1 MKVLYLARYGR
12 LGASSRVRGYQY
24 LPYLREIG
32 LDITLAPLLPDA
44 YLAALYAGRRP
55 ALPAVLA
62 AYARRFATLLQR
74 QRFDVL
80 WLEYEAL
87 PWLPAWLESLA
98 LAEGTPYLVD
108 YDDAVFHR
116 YDLHPDKWVRR
127 WLGSKIDTVMRRAAV
142 VTCGNE
148 YLAARARQAGARRVE
163 ILPSVIDLVRYPL
176 RGQSPELQQLRD
188 GVPVIG
194 WIGSP
199 ATSHYLELVHRPLA
213 EVCRDGKARIRLV
226 GARDP
231 YWPDVPHD
239 VLPWSEDGE
248 AVMLDTLDIGIMP
261 LPDMPWERGKC
272 GYKLVQYMACGK
284 PVVASPVGVN
294 REIVSH
300 GVNGFLAETA
310 DQWVEALSRLLGDP
324 DLRQRMGAAGRARV
338 ERSYAIQVTAP
349 RLAALLHMAAEAKSS
364 PLKNP

>member
-1 MKVLYLARYGR
+1 MLKVLYLARYGR

-24 LPYLREIG
+24 LPYLREVG
-32 LDITLAPLLPDA
+32 LEITLAPLLPDA
-44 YLAALYAGRRP
+44 YLVALYAGRRP
-55 ALPAVLA
+55 ALSAVLA

-74 QRFDVL
+74 RRFDVL

-108 YDDAVFHR
+108 YDDAIFHR
-116 YDLHPDKWVRR
+116 YDLHPCKWVRR
-127 WLGSKIDTVMRRAAV
+127 WLGSKIDVVMRRAAV

-163 ILPSVIDLVRYPL
+163 ILPTVVDLARYPL
-176 RGQSPELQQLRD
+176 RDRPREQQKLCD

-199 ATSHYLELVHRPLA
+199 ATSHYLEHVHQPLA
-213 EVCRDGKARIRLV
+213 EVCRGGKARIRLV

-231 YWPDVPHD
+231 YWPDVPYE
-239 VLPWSEDGE
+239 VLSWSEDSE
-248 AVMLDTLDIGIMP
+248 VAMLDTLDIGIMP

-294 REIVSH
+294 GEIVSH

-310 DQWVEALSRLLGDP
+310 DQWVEALSQLVGDA
-324 DLRQRMGAAGRARV
+324 DLRLRMGAAGRARV

-349 RLAALLHMAAEAKSS
+349 RLAALLHEAAEIKS
-364 PLKNP
+364 